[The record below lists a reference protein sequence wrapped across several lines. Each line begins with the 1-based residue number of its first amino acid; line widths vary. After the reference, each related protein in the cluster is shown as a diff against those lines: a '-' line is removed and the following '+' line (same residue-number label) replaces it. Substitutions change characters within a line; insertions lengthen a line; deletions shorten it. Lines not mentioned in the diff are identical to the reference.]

1 VLRVTPPA
9 SQSAI
14 DLSFV
19 ALDRGAVDRAQIQAD
34 VLAFFDELRDPLLRY
49 VCSFGLGVREAEDV
63 VQDAFVALYE
73 HLLARKDRTN
83 LRGWLFRVAHNL
95 ALKHRAHQRSPLAR
109 AEVIEAAGN
118 TQDARWDPERALI
131 THERYRQVVAV
142 IRALPDRDRRC
153 LHLRAA
159 GLPYRDIARVLGI
172 SLGAVAKSVARAV
185 GRLGIVVRR

>member
-1 VLRVTPPA
+1 MTPPA
-9 SQSAI
+9 SQSTI

-19 ALDRGAVDRAQIQAD
+19 SLDRGAVDRAQIQAD
-34 VLAFFDELRDPLLRY
+34 VLALFDELRDPLLRY

-83 LRGWLFRVAHNL
+83 LRGWLFRVAHNQ
-95 ALKHRAHQRSPLAR
+95 ALKQRRQQQSRLAR
-109 AEVIEAAGN
+109 AKVIEAARHTPGAG
-118 TQDARWDPERALI
+118 QDPERALI
-131 THERYRQVVAV
+131 LHERQRQVVAV

-153 LHLRAA
+153 LRLRAA

-185 GRLGIVVRR
+185 GRLGIVVGR